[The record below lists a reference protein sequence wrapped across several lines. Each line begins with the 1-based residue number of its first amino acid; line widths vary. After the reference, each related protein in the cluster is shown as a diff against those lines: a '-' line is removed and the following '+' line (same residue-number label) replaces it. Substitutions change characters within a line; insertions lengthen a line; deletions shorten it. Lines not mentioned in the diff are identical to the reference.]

1 MNTSNPET
9 IVFQWGRI
17 QSPGDWILPLF
28 FLALGVWLVWRIYRK
43 DTQELSIFWQ
53 WFLPCLRTCV
63 LVGLWILYLQP
74 QWRAEEEVQQNS
86 QVAIFLDTSL
96 SMSLAAEDSP
106 GTTQTRA
113 EAMTRWLS
121 QTPLLEKLHQR
132 HDLLWVTFDKEAR
145 RVETLEKK
153 KREETTVPQ
162 SFFPETK
169 IQTPQGSQTRIADSV
184 REWIQAHSQA
194 PLAAILLLS
203 DGTQNAGGDISLA
216 VEAAHNISIPIHTIG
231 FGSTSPMEN
240 LRIYEVEAPVR
251 VQPQDPF
258 RLTAWIQG
266 HGGDLSES
274 PRVEKVEL
282 WRRQGEGA
290 EELLETQEV
299 VLGKDGKPVPV
310 TFEAV
315 SPGLGKYTY
324 SLKIPVGEREWLVED
339 NVREVDVDV
348 VDKKTRIL
356 ILAGGPTREYQFL
369 LATLYRDK
377 TMETDVWLQSARPGI
392 SQEATKIL
400 EVFPESREALL
411 EYDAMIAIDPDWKQ
425 LTPPQI
431 EWLDEWLSR
440 HGGGLLLMAGP
451 VYMGESVGGWL
462 EDPNFQTI
470 RAFYPVEFPKRFST
484 ARPSTYAAEH
494 PWPLDF
500 TREGMEANF
509 LRLGN
514 SLPES
519 AAIWEEFPGVF
530 GYFPTQKL
538 KAGATALAYFSNPQ
552 MGEGE
557 KRPILLAAQF
567 YGSGRVLYVGTG
579 EFWRLRSL
587 NPNYFTQLYTQTV
600 RYLSQGRML
609 QQSSRGRWL
618 LAKERYFPGEAVNV
632 RAMLLDARLQPLMVP
647 ELTAEL
653 FLPDGKVR
661 SLKLVAE
668 PQEMG
673 YFKGTFTS
681 LTEGTVRI
689 ELTLPESD
697 EKISQKVEMV
707 LSDRE
712 RENPQRNQA
721 FLNQLSQETGGQA
734 FLDTSDPQILRLAD
748 TIRDR
753 TRTITLSASADPAI
767 QRDFLQ
773 KMMGILVG
781 LLALEWL
788 LRRLLRLA

>member
-1 MNTSNPET
+1 MNVASPET

-17 QSPGDWILPLF
+17 QSSGDWVLPLV
-28 FLALGVWLVWRIYRK
+28 FLAVGVWIVWRIYRS
-43 DTQELSIFWQ
+43 DTRELAPLWQ
-53 WFLPCLRTCV
+53 WVLPGLRTGV
-63 LVGLWILYLQP
+63 LVGLWVLWLQP
-74 QWRAEEEVQQNS
+74 QWRTEQEVQQNS

-96 SMSLAAEDSP
+96 SMTLAADDSP
-106 GTTQTRA
+106 HAEQTRT

-121 QTPLLEKLHQR
+121 QTPLLEDLRQR
-132 HDLLWVTFDKEAR
+132 HDLILVGLDVEAR
-145 RVETLEKK
+145 RMGILEKK
-153 KREETTVPQ
+153 KTDEKTPPSISWEELL
-162 SFFPETK
+162 
-169 IQTPQGSQTRIADSV
+169 TPQGTQTRIADSL
-184 REWIQAHSQA
+184 REWLQSHSQM
-194 PLAAILLLS
+194 PLTAILLLS
-203 DGTQNAGGDISLA
+203 DGTQNAGGEMAPA
-216 VEAAHNISIPIHTIG
+216 VEVARTLSVPIHTVG
-231 FGSTSPMEN
+231 FGSTKPVEN

-258 RLTAWIQG
+258 TLTAWIQS
-266 HGGDLSES
+266 HGGEISES
-274 PRVEKVEL
+274 PQVEKVEL
-282 WRRQGEGA
+282 WQRQGEGA
-290 EELLETQEV
+290 EELVQTQEG

-310 TFEAV
+310 TFEV
-315 SPGLGKYTY
+315 VPPGLGKYTY
-324 SLKIPVGEREWLVED
+324 VLKIPVGEREWLAED
-339 NVREVDVDV
+339 NVREIDVEV

-369 LATLYRDK
+369 LTTLFRDK

-400 EVFPESREALL
+400 ETFPESREAMLA
-411 EYDAMIAIDPDWKQ
+411 YDVVIAIDPDWKQ

-440 HGGGLLLMAGP
+440 HGGGLLLVAGP

-484 ARPSTYAAEH
+484 ARQSTYAAEQ

-514 SLPES
+514 SLAES
-519 AAIWEEFPGVF
+519 TAIWDEFPGVF
-530 GYFPTQKL
+530 GYFPTQKR
-538 KAGATALAYFSNPQ
+538 KAGATSLAYFSNPQ
-552 MGEGE
+552 TGEGE
-557 KRPILLAAQF
+557 KRPVLLATQF
-567 YGSGRVLYVGTG
+567 YGSGRVLYLGTG
-579 EFWRLRSL
+579 EFWRLRSFD
-587 NPNYFTQLYTQTV
+587 PNYFTQLYTQTL
-600 RYLSQGRML
+600 RYLSQGRMS

-618 LAKERYFPGEAVNV
+618 LAKERYFPGEVVNI
-632 RAMLLDARLQPLMVP
+632 RAMLLDAQLQPLDLP
-647 ELTAEL
+647 ELTADL

-661 SLKLVAE
+661 GLKLSAE
-668 PQEMG
+668 PQEKG

-689 ELTLPESD
+689 EITLPES
-697 EKISQKVEMV
+697 EETISQKVEIV

-712 RENPQRNQA
+712 RENPQRNQT
-721 FLNQLSQETGGQA
+721 FLNQLAHETGGLA
-734 FLDTSDPQILRLAD
+734 FLDVSDPQISHLPD

-753 TRTITLSASADPAI
+753 TRTTTLSASADPAI
-767 QRDFLQ
+767 QRDFLL
-773 KMMGILVG
+773 KMMGLLVG
-781 LLALEWL
+781 LLGTEWI